1 MIYLSELIEV
11 YKTQNLDYKLPI
23 ALGVGFNFKNYFA
36 DLTQLEHIITTG
48 TTGSGKSVFANDVFV
63 FLTSLFPPSKVSFL
77 LFDFKQV
84 EYYEYSS
91 SPHLKS
97 PVITGVSKAFDTLE
111 KLIDEKNERLTSGRS
126 IHEYPYIVAIID
138 TFSDWIYS
146 DRTRFETLFTTFM
159 SDAARARIH
168 VVMCDSRMSLTTFT
182 PQILS
187 LFPTKI
193 AFNTFDSRSSNDFFG
208 YGGANVLVGKGD
220 MLFSER
226 NQPPIRL
233 QAPMV
238 TDNEVRESI
247 RLTKAY
253 QEASQ

>member
-1 MIYLSELIEV
+1 MIYLSEMIEV

-48 TTGSGKSVFANDVFV
+48 TTGSGKSVFANDIFV
-63 FLTSLFPPSKVSFL
+63 FLTSLFPPSKVRFL

-84 EYYEYSS
+84 EYYEYGS

-97 PVITGVSKAFDTLE
+97 PVITDVSKAFDTLE
-111 KLIDEKNERLTSGRS
+111 KLIVEKNERLTSGRS
-126 IHEYPYIVAIID
+126 IDEYPYIVAIID

-146 DRTRFETLFTTFM
+146 DRTRFETLFATFM

-182 PQILS
+182 PKILS

-193 AFNTFDSRSSNDFFG
+193 AFNTVDFRSSNDFFG
-208 YGGANVLVGKGD
+208 YGGANVLVGQGD

-238 TDNEVRESI
+238 TDNEIQESI
-247 RLTKAY
+247 NKAR
-253 QEASQ
+253 ELDDHGK